1 LIDVFA
7 AARAQIDSEV
17 EHPKRMESDDVL
29 REISSGLAVLGFA
42 IEQGKTKAKKL
53 PRPVFYGDEGT
64 FLRTYEIDAFDP
76 QHGVALEVEAGRA
89 TMGNAV
95 YRDLVQ
101 ASLRLRGPPC
111 GAVNSSRVVSCV
123 GSVSSAASARP
134 VSGTSRTLF
143 WSCRTAT
150 TLRAPI
156 VRQFHTKIADSHGR
170 TRTTRPATRR
180 LANTH
185 G

>member
-64 FLRTYEIDAFDP
+64 FLRTY
-76 QHGVALEVEAGRA
+76 
-89 TMGNAV
+89 
-95 YRDLVQ
+95 
-101 ASLRLRGPPC
+101 
-111 GAVNSSRVVSCV
+111 
-123 GSVSSAASARP
+123 
-134 VSGTSRTLF
+134 
-143 WSCRTAT
+143 
-150 TLRAPI
+150 
-156 VRQFHTKIADSHGR
+156 
-170 TRTTRPATRR
+170 
-180 LANTH
+180 
-185 G
+185 